1 MPRKKRAVVV
11 TLETIWEI
19 PEPAW
24 ERLKGILDE
33 MYPPAPVG
41 RPRIDFRKAIDGI
54 IFRMRTSCQWNHLP
68 KVFGDD
74 SSVHRWFQR
83 WVKDGVFEKLW
94 VILLEECAELG
105 GVDWEW
111 QAADGCLGKARSGG
125 EKRGETPRT
134 GASKAPRRAS
144 WSSVTAA
151 RSAS

>member
-1 MPRKKRAVVV
+1 MPRKKKAVAA
-11 TLETIWEI
+11 LDTIWEI

-24 ERLKGILDE
+24 ERLKAILDD
-33 MYPPAPVG
+33 MYPASPTG

-54 IFRMRTSCQWNHLP
+54 IFRMRTSCQWNRLP

-83 WVKDGVFEKLW
+83 WVEDGVFEKLW
-94 VILLEECAELG
+94 AILIEECGELG

-125 EKRGETPRT
+125 AKRGGTRRIE
-134 GASKAPRRAS
+134 ANQAPRRAS
-144 WSSVTAA
+144 
-151 RSAS
+151 